1 MISLN
6 ITDPLVS
13 YVRYSTQGRR
23 GIFEIFHARKAWE
36 DMCPSCG
43 PTIRPHDKRTLE
55 LLLHCR
61 RQQLKAASRGGA
73 LKIDDNHEW
82 VSTSIISANINKVQG
97 YFHIIPSGDKR
108 VYGDAHLW
116 NLHKDNK
123 IGPFKVVEDCTVMGP
138 DMGQLHELLA
148 KASMKELETAMEIN
162 EPPKEELDHA
172 EAYRSSEQEE
182 QAKDD
187 ASENGLSQEEE
198 G

>member
-1 MISLN
+1 MS
-6 ITDPLVS
+6 
-13 YVRYSTQGRR
+13 
-23 GIFEIFHARKAWE
+23 
-36 DMCPSCG
+36 PSFG
-43 PTIRPHDKRTLE
+43 PTIRPRDKRTLE

-61 RQQLKAASRGGA
+61 RQQLIRKAASREGA

-82 VSTSIISANINKVQG
+82 VCTSIISADINKVQG

-108 VYGDAHLW
+108 IYGDAHLW

-123 IGPFKVVEDCTVMGP
+123 TVQGCGGLPVMGP

-148 KASMKELETAMEIN
+148 KASAKELETAMEIN

-182 QAKDD
+182 QAKED
-187 ASENGLSQEEE
+187 ASEKVSPRKGKANHSQDAADRPDPREREPDDEEE
-198 G
+198 H